1 MQDRVVPLEMF
12 TVRLSHVRW
21 HVMAVAE
28 TAPRASLV
36 HRSELARR
44 RVKEVEPTQVLGGKR
59 YVADTSA
66 ASAKSQIASA
76 SKFSAVK
83 RLNSSCF
90 TSRHRVRS
98 VGVME
103 ASVSFQQRCF
113 QQGDEVLAPAD
124 LLEEIRLNRTQ
135 CTNRPKRAS
144 ENHWY
149 DAFWGALS
157 R

>member
-1 MQDRVVPLEMF
+1 MF

-59 YVADTSA
+59 YVADTPA

-113 QQGDEVLAPAD
+113 QPGAEVLAPAD

-149 DAFWGALS
+149 DAFWGARS

>member
-1 MQDRVVPLEMF
+1 MF

-28 TAPRASLV
+28 TAPRAGLV

-59 YVADTSA
+59 YVADTPA

-113 QQGDEVLAPAD
+113 QQRCFQQGDEVLARAD

>member
-1 MQDRVVPLEMF
+1 MF

-28 TAPRASLV
+28 TAPRAGLV

-113 QQGDEVLAPAD
+113 QQRCFQQGDEVLARAD

>member
-44 RVKEVEPTQVLGGKR
+44 RVKEVELTQVLGGKR
-59 YVADTSA
+59 YVADTPA

-103 ASVSFQQRCF
+103 ASVSFQQ
-113 QQGDEVLAPAD
+113 GDEVLAPAD
-124 LLEEIRLNRTQ
+124 LLEEIRLNRTL

>member
-1 MQDRVVPLEMF
+1 MF

-59 YVADTSA
+59 YVADTPA

-83 RLNSSCF
+83 RLNRTLC
-90 TSRHRVRS
+90 TNRHRVRS

-103 ASVSFQQRCF
+103 ASVSFQQ
-113 QQGDEVLAPAD
+113 GDEVLTPAD

-144 ENHWY
+144 ENRWY
-149 DAFWGALS
+149 DASWGALS

>member
-1 MQDRVVPLEMF
+1 MF

-44 RVKEVEPTQVLGGKR
+44 RVKEVELTQVLGGKR
-59 YVADTSA
+59 YVADTPA

-103 ASVSFQQRCF
+103 ASVSFQQ
-113 QQGDEVLAPAD
+113 GDEVLAPAD
-124 LLEEIRLNRTQ
+124 LLEEIRLNRTL

>member
-1 MQDRVVPLEMF
+1 
-12 TVRLSHVRW
+12 
-21 HVMAVAE
+21 MAVAE

-59 YVADTSA
+59 YVADTPA

-90 TSRHRVRS
+90 TSRHRARS

-103 ASVSFQQRCF
+103 ASVSF